1 MISQDSIA
9 LRSLNIDSRNR
20 ASGVSQDFTFELQE
34 AVEKPRGC
42 VSWVTDIS
50 LPTTWP
56 NISENENILY
66 ISERML
72 FPLATTPTEKRFALP
87 LEVGE
92 CNVAGLVTKLQAA
105 LNNRTGTLF
114 DAAVTYEVF
123 SPATSALGIRLNWQ
137 GSTVRYDYE
146 AAYTDLNGEVQ
157 FVSKNPFYADSQ
169 VEQEFIVN
177 VEWDFTSTA

>member
-66 ISERML
+66 ISEMMSL
-72 FPLATTPTEKRFALP
+72 PLLGTTEKRFALP

-92 CNVAGLVTKLQAA
+92 CNVAGLVTKLQTA
-105 LNNRTGTLF
+105 LDNRTGTLI

-123 SPATSALGIRLNWQ
+123 SPVTG
-137 GSTVRYDYE
+137 
-146 AAYTDLNGEVQ
+146 
-157 FVSKNPFYADSQ
+157 
-169 VEQEFIVN
+169 
-177 VEWDFTSTA
+177 

>member
-66 ISERML
+66 ISESML

-87 LEVGE
+87 LEV
-92 CNVAGLVTKLQAA
+92 VIYPVL
-105 LNNRTGTLF
+105 
-114 DAAVTYEVF
+114 
-123 SPATSALGIRLNWQ
+123 
-137 GSTVRYDYE
+137 
-146 AAYTDLNGEVQ
+146 
-157 FVSKNPFYADSQ
+157 
-169 VEQEFIVN
+169 
-177 VEWDFTSTA
+177 